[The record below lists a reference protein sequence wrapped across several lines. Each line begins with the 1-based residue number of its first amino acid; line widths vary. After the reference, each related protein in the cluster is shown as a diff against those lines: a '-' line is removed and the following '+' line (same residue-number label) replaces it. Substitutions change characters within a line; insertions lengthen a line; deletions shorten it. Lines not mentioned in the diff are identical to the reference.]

1 MGAYAEMMNL
11 PTSLTLL
18 RIVFVPL
25 LLAVMLRRDIAIDW
39 GWISLSKEG
48 LALVIFLSAAITDLL
63 DGYFARR
70 RRQVTTLGKLLDPI
84 ADKLLI
90 SAAFISLVEL
100 GRVPA
105 WMVVIIVG
113 REFAVTGLRS
123 IASAEGFTIAASDLG
138 KAKMVTQ
145 VVSVSLLLIAPY
157 SVLIEQFAYISLW
170 FVVLFAGVSAVQYF
184 RAFWGLLGMPEPEP
198 TAASKAAAKLL
209 AVQKKREQ
217 DVAT

>member
-1 MGAYAEMMNL
+1 MNL

-70 RRQVTTLGKLLDPI
+70 RRQVTNLGKLLDPV

-123 IASAEGFTIAASDLG
+123 IASAEGHTIEANDLG

-145 VVSVSLLLIAPY
+145 VIAVSLLLIAPY
-157 SVLIEQFAYISLW
+157 SAVIGGMAYIALW

-184 RAFWGLLGMPEPEP
+184 RAFWGLLGAPERVP
-198 TAASKAAAKLL
+198 ASKAAAKLL
-209 AVQKKREQ
+209 VVQKKREQ
-217 DVAT
+217 DVAL